1 MLARRHQLRLPDG
14 QDVDLP
20 LLVPSFS
27 SKGFCTHSFLRGKA
41 RVSAS
46 VASADLREFGTTP
59 STSVLISAFDLHF

>member
-1 MLARRHQLRLPDG
+1 MLARRTQLRLPDG

-27 SKGFCTHSFLRGKA
+27 SKGFCFFSLARGKKA

-46 VASADLREFGTTP
+46 VASAASTP
-59 STSVLISAFDLHF
+59 WAI